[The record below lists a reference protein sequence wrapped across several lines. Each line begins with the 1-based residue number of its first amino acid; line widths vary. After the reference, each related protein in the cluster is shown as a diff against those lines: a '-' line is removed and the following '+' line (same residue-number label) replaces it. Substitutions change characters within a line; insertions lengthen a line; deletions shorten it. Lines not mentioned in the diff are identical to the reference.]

1 MGGDGSRSC
10 RVLGGL
16 GEVWGSSPQE
26 GGSPGG
32 LWAEEGRTDSGAH
45 GCPLV
50 DWVGGGPGRSW
61 GPEGQPLGEGVRWIL
76 GSLEA
81 LVGGG
86 QADKGRPRPLLGW
99 LAAWAPFRIL
109 PPAGPRGPPP
119 ARPWPC
125 PRPPVLKL
133 SCLRRTRARWGA
145 GARGLPT
152 PCSGAV
158 GLSRLL
164 CWAPPNLRGLD
175 RPPRLDAPP
184 KAGREVPGS
193 LRCRPV
199 LYL

>member
-1 MGGDGSRSC
+1 MGVGPAGSWEASGRFGALPPRRVGVLEGC
-10 RVLGGL
+10 GQRRAAPTRVLTGALWWTGL
-16 GEVWGSSPQE
+16 
-26 GGSPGG
+26 
-32 LWAEEGRTDSGAH
+32 
-45 GCPLV
+45 
-50 DWVGGGPGRSW
+50 GGGPGRSW

-109 PPAGPRGPPP
+109 PPARPRGPPP